1 MNFCQI
7 QYILLDQKKADLAMT
22 KAKTRN
28 RNLISIP
35 MPGLKK
41 LLSYRKQ
48 WLRGDVLAG
57 LTVAAYLIPQCM
69 AYGELAGVEPVAGL
83 WAILPPMVI
92 YAIFGSSPQLSIGP
106 ESSTAVMTA
115 VAIAP
120 LAAAKTDA
128 YISLAALLALLMG
141 AICIIGYFTRL
152 GFLADLLSKPILIGY
167 MAGIALIMI
176 GGQLG
181 KIGKIEIDANAFFG
195 QVSEFIS
202 KLQLAHSPT
211 LILAILVLVFLFA
224 FQRRFPNL
232 PIPLIAV
239 LLSTAAVAL
248 FNLDERGVAV
258 VGEIPA
264 GLPHFVIP
272 QVSVRDFSS
281 LLASAVGIA
290 IVGYSDNVLS
300 ARVFANRNNYKI
312 DANQELLAL
321 GVANVGNGFMQGFP
335 ISSSGSRTVIGDSV
349 GSKSQLFS
357 LVAMIAVILV
367 LLFLRPILALF
378 PKAALG
384 AIVIYA
390 ATKLIEV
397 SEFIRLYRF
406 RPSEFILAILTTI
419 AVLITDILVGVGI
432 AVGLSVI
439 ELFSRVARPH
449 DAVLGKV
456 TDLAGLHD
464 IDDWPGAETIPGLV
478 IYRYDAPLCFAN
490 AENFKRRALEAI
502 ESEVNPVEW
511 FVLNMEANV
520 EIDITAIDMLSELRD
535 ELAAQN
541 ITFAMARVKQDLYI
555 ELERAEFLKN
565 SQAKHIYPTL
575 PTAIAAFEQ
584 RNLDIVTNKDRN
596 LKY

>member
-1 MNFCQI
+1 
-7 QYILLDQKKADLAMT
+7 
-22 KAKTRN
+22 
-28 RNLISIP
+28 
-35 MPGLKK
+35 MPGLNR
-41 LLSYRKQ
+41 LLSYRPQ
-48 WLRGDVLAG
+48 WLRGDILAG

-83 WAILPPMVI
+83 WAILPPMII
-92 YAIFGSSPQLSIGP
+92 YALFGSSPQLSIGP

-120 LAAAKTDA
+120 LATARTDT
-128 YISLAALLALLMG
+128 YISLAALLAIFMG
-141 AICIIGYFTRL
+141 LVCILGYITRL

-181 KIGKIEIDANAFFG
+181 KIGRVEIDADAFFD
-195 QVSEFIS
+195 QVSEFVS
-202 KLQLAHSPT
+202 KLSLAHSPT
-211 LILAILVLVFLFA
+211 LILGILVLLFLFA

-239 LLSTAAVAL
+239 LLSTVAVAI
-248 FNLDERGVAV
+248 FNLDDRGVAV

-264 GLPHFVIP
+264 GLPHFAIP
-272 QVSVRDFSS
+272 QVSVKDFGS
-281 LLASAVGIA
+281 LVASAVGIS

-321 GVANVGNGFMQGFP
+321 GVANFANGLMQGFP

-357 LVAMIAVILV
+357 LVAMVAVILV
-367 LLFLRPILALF
+367 LLFLRPVLASF
-378 PKAALG
+378 PTAALG

-390 ATKLIEV
+390 ATKLIDIP
-397 SEFIRLYRF
+397 EFIRLYRF
-406 RPSEFILAILTTI
+406 RRSEFILAVVTTI
-419 AVLITDILVGVGI
+419 VVLVTGILVGVGI
-432 AVGLSVI
+432 AVSLSVI

-449 DAVLGKV
+449 DAVLGRV
-456 TDLAGLHD
+456 PNLAGLHD
-464 IDDWPGAETIPGLV
+464 IEDWEGAQTIPGLV

-490 AENFKRRALEAI
+490 AENFKQRSLEAI
-502 ESEVNPVEW
+502 EAETIPVEW

-520 EIDITAIDMLSELRD
+520 EIDITAIDMLSELRA
-535 ELAAQN
+535 ELAAKN
-541 ITFAMARVKQDLYI
+541 ITFAMARVKQDLYL

-565 SQAKHIYPTL
+565 IPAEHIYPTL

-584 RNLDIVTNKDRN
+584 RNLE
-596 LKY
+596 

>member
-1 MNFCQI
+1 
-7 QYILLDQKKADLAMT
+7 MT
-22 KAKTRN
+22 KTKTVN
-28 RNLISIP
+28 SISVP
-35 MPGLKK
+35 MPGLKR
-41 LLSYRKQ
+41 LLSYRRE

-92 YAIFGSSPQLSIGP
+92 YAVFGSSPQLSIGP

-120 LAAAKTDA
+120 LAAARTDT
-128 YISLAALLALLMG
+128 YISLAALLAIIMG
-141 AICIIGYFTRL
+141 LVCIVGYFARL

-181 KIGKIEIDANAFFG
+181 KIGKIEIDANTFLG
-195 QVSEFIS
+195 QVSEFID
-202 KLQLAHSPT
+202 KIQLAHSPT
-211 LILAILVLVFLFA
+211 LILAIIVLIFLFA

-232 PIPLIAV
+232 PIPLITV
-239 LLSTAAVAL
+239 LLSTVAVAI
-248 FNLDERGVAV
+248 FNLDARGVAV

-264 GLPHFVIP
+264 GLPHFAIP

-281 LLASAVGIA
+281 LIASAVGIS

-321 GVANVGNGFMQGFP
+321 GIANFGNGLMQGFP

-357 LVAMIAVILV
+357 LVAMVAVILV
-367 LLFLRPILALF
+367 LLFMRPVLALF

-397 SEFIRLYRF
+397 SEFVRLYKF
-406 RPSEFILAILTTI
+406 RRSEFILAILTTI
-419 AVLITDILVGVGI
+419 AVLMTDILIGVGI
-432 AVGLSVI
+432 AVSLSVI

-456 TDLAGLHD
+456 PDLAGLHD
-464 IDDWPGAETIPGLV
+464 IDDWEDAKTIPGLV
-478 IYRYDAPLCFAN
+478 VYRYDAPLCFAN
-490 AENFKRRALEAI
+490 AENFKQRSLEAV
-502 ESEVNPVEW
+502 EAEVTPVEW

-520 EIDITAIDMLSELRD
+520 EIDITAIDILSELRN
-535 ELAAQN
+535 ELAAKN

-555 ELERAEFLKN
+555 ELKRAGFVKDA
-565 SQAKHIYPTL
+565 QAEHIYPTL

-584 RNLDIVTNKDRN
+584 R
-596 LKY
+596 

>member
-1 MNFCQI
+1 
-7 QYILLDQKKADLAMT
+7 MT

-28 RNLISIP
+28 SISIA
-35 MPGLKK
+35 MPGLKR
-41 LLSYRKQ
+41 LLSYRRE

-69 AYGELAGVEPVAGL
+69 AYGELAGVQPVAGL
-83 WAILPPMVI
+83 WAILTPMVI
-92 YAIFGSSPQLSIGP
+92 YAVFGSSPQLSIGP

-120 LAAAKTDA
+120 LATARSDT
-128 YISLAALLALLMG
+128 YISLAALLAIIMG
-141 AICIIGYFTRL
+141 LVCLVGYVARL

-181 KIGKIEIDANAFFG
+181 KMGKIEIETNAFFG
-195 QVSEFIS
+195 QVGEFIT
-202 KLQLAHSPT
+202 KLQLVHSPT
-211 LILAILVLVFLFA
+211 LILGIIVLIFLFA

-239 LLSTAAVAL
+239 LLSTVAVAI
-248 FNLDERGVAV
+248 FNLDGRGVAV

-264 GLPHFVIP
+264 GLPHFAIP
-272 QVSVRDFSS
+272 QVSMGDFGS
-281 LLASAVGIA
+281 LIASAVGISL
-290 IVGYSDNVLS
+290 VGYSDNVLS

-321 GVANVGNGFMQGFP
+321 GVANFGNGLMQGFP

-357 LVAMIAVILV
+357 LVAMVTVILV
-367 LLFLRPILALF
+367 LLFLRPVLALF

-397 SEFIRLYRF
+397 SEFVRLYRF
-406 RPSEFILAILTTI
+406 RRSEFILAILTTI
-419 AVLITDILVGVGI
+419 AVLMTDILVGVGI
-432 AVGLSVI
+432 AVSLSVI

-456 TDLAGLHD
+456 PGLAGLHD
-464 IDDWPGAETIPGLV
+464 IDDWEGAKTIPGLV

-490 AENFKRRALEAI
+490 AENFKQRALEAI
-502 ESEVNPVEW
+502 EAEITPVKW

-535 ELAAQN
+535 ELAAKN
-541 ITFAMARVKQDLYI
+541 ITFAMARVKQDLYL
-555 ELERAEFLKN
+555 ELERAGFLKN
-565 SQAKHIYPTL
+565 IPAEHIYPTL

-584 RNLDIVTNKDRN
+584 
-596 LKY
+596 LKQ